1 MRRVEG
7 FGEIQSVPPG
17 TLLALAG
24 LAALVMASPAAG
36 DVYSRKHSVDARLS
50 VLHGRIDEAK
60 QRAQRLSAQIDSVSS
75 RIHSLEGRVGDVSAR
90 LATLE
95 SDLAL
100 HERKLQG
107 LAALFRIETKRYLFL
122 RGEYSLALA
131 RLNARLVQVY
141 EEGDVDSVD
150 VVLAAKSLSDVIDGL
165 DYVNQIGAA
174 DERIATS
181 VGAAKG
187 AAREARQR
195 TGRLRRIV
203 AAETRAVGARTEEVR
218 ALRDELVASRGAL
231 VTARST
237 KRVSLEHVRSSEREA
252 VGEAQ
257 SLERVSATL
266 GAQIQAAQAASSY
279 SPPASTPSTSGLI
292 WPVNGPVTSPFG
304 MRWGR
309 MHTGIDIGVAYGTP
323 IHAAASGRVIY
334 AGSMDGY
341 GNLVFIDHGRGVST
355 GYAHQSSI
363 GVSTGQSVSQGDVIG
378 YVGCTG
384 HCFGPHLHFEV
395 RLNGSPVDP
404 LGYL

>member
-1 MRRVEG
+1 VRR
-7 FGEIQSVPPG
+7 
-17 TLLALAG
+17 LALAG
-24 LAALVMASPAAG
+24 LAALSVASPAAG

-50 VLHGRIDEAK
+50 AVHARIAEAQ
-60 QRAQRLSAQIDSVSS
+60 QRAERLSAEIDSVSS
-75 RIHSLEGRVGDVSAR
+75 QIHGLEGRVGDVSAR

-95 SDLAL
+95 DDLAL
-100 HERKLQG
+100 HERKLDG

-122 RGEYSLALA
+122 RREYSLALA
-131 RLNARLVQVY
+131 RLNARLVEVY
-141 EEGDVDSVD
+141 ELGDVDSVD
-150 VVLAAKSLSDVIDGL
+150 VILAAKSLSDVIDGL

-195 TGRLRRIV
+195 TARLRRVV
-203 AAETRAVGARTEEVR
+203 AAETRAVRARAEQVR
-218 ALRDELVASRGAL
+218 AVRDELIASRGAL
-231 VTARST
+231 VAARST
-237 KRVSLEHVRSSEREA
+237 KRVSLEDVRASEREA
-252 VGEAQ
+252 VGEAE
-257 SLERVSATL
+257 SLEQVSATL

-279 SPPASTPSTSGLI
+279 NPPASTPSASGFI
-292 WPVNGPVTSPFG
+292 WPVNGPVVSPFG

-309 MHTGIDIGVAYGTP
+309 MHTGIDIGVSDGTP
-323 IHAAASGRVIY
+323 IQAVASGRVIY
-334 AGSMDGY
+334 AGWMDGY
-341 GNLVFIDHGRGVST
+341 GNLVFIDHGRGLST

-363 GVSTGQSVSQGDVIG
+363 GVSNGESVTQGQVIG

-395 RLNGSPVDP
+395 RVNGSPVDP

>member
-1 MRRVEG
+1 LIV
-7 FGEIQSVPPG
+7 
-17 TLLALAG
+17 
-24 LAALVMASPAAG
+24 ASPAAG

-50 VLHGRIDEAK
+50 AVHARIAEAQ
-60 QRAQRLSAQIDSVSS
+60 QRAERLSAEIDSVSS
-75 RIHSLEGRVGDVSAR
+75 QIHGLEGRVGDVSAR

-95 SDLAL
+95 DDLAL
-100 HERKLQG
+100 HERKLDG

-122 RGEYSLALA
+122 RREYSLALA
-131 RLNARLVQVY
+131 RLNARLVEVY
-141 EEGDVDSVD
+141 ELGDVDSVD
-150 VVLAAKSLSDVIDGL
+150 VILAAKSLSDVIDGL

-195 TGRLRRIV
+195 TARLRRVV
-203 AAETRAVGARTEEVR
+203 AAETRAVRARAEQVR
-218 ALRDELVASRGAL
+218 AVRDELIASRGAL
-231 VTARST
+231 VAARST
-237 KRVSLEHVRSSEREA
+237 KRVSLEDVRASEREA
-252 VGEAQ
+252 VGEAE
-257 SLERVSATL
+257 SLEQVSATL

-279 SPPASTPSTSGLI
+279 NPPASTPSASGFI
-292 WPVNGPVTSPFG
+292 WPVNGPVVSPFG

-309 MHTGIDIGVAYGTP
+309 MHTGIDIGVSDGTP
-323 IHAAASGRVIY
+323 IQAVASGRVIY
-334 AGSMDGY
+334 AGWMDGY
-341 GNLVFIDHGRGVST
+341 GNLVFIDHGRGLST

-363 GVSTGQSVSQGDVIG
+363 GVSNGESVTQGQVIG

-395 RLNGSPVDP
+395 RVNGSPVDP